1 MGIVPIEEELK
12 NLTLFDLEMEARE
25 CANKGSA
32 LYLKNFEHL
41 MKFSWENI
49 IKELVVKQ
57 SFLAEVLLTMTLP
70 QQKIGETTSIEAL
83 VPVLGTTYAML
94 MKQRYH
100 ALSGVQKMIS
110 VALANEQTHQKVSIF
125 YLPVLYIVHLT
136 VQFSKVLY

>member
-1 MGIVPIEEELK
+1 MGIVPIGEELK

-49 IKELVVKQ
+49 IKELVEKQ

-70 QQKIGETTSIEAL
+70 QQKIGETTSTEAL

-110 VALANEQTHQKVSIF
+110 VALANEQTHQKVSSVLITSSVHSSIF
-125 YLPVLYIVHLT
+125 KC
-136 VQFSKVLY
+136 S